1 MKLGEFNVFANIN
14 YLGLDNSEWSTH
26 FFSSEVS
33 VKEQTGFG
41 TDEKVEGF
49 VLFIWIKDENEDDIV
64 WFGINCKTPK
74 YHLFDEGTKNH
85 LLVYEFND

>member
-26 FFSSEVS
+26 FYSSPTS

-41 TDEKVEGF
+41 TDEKVKGF
-49 VLFIWIKDENEDDIV
+49 VVFIWIKDENKDDIG
-64 WFGINCKTPK
+64 WFGTNCNKPK
-74 YHLFDEGTKNH
+74 YQLHNDELKSY

>member
-14 YLGLDNSEWSTH
+14 YLDLDNSEWSTH
-26 FFSSEVS
+26 IYSSEVS

-49 VLFIWIKDENEDDIV
+49 VLFIWIKDESKDDIGLFCV
-64 WFGINCKTPK
+64 NCKPPK
-74 YHLFDEGTKNH
+74 YHLFDEETKNH

>member
-14 YLGLDNSEWSTH
+14 YLGLDNSEWSINLY
-26 FFSSEVS
+26 SSEVS
-33 VKEQTGFG
+33 VKEETGFG

-49 VLFIWIKDENEDDIV
+49 VLFIWIKDENRDDIG
-64 WFGINCKTPK
+64 WFGINCKAPK
-74 YHLFDEGTKNH
+74 YHLFDEKTKNH

>member
-14 YLGLDNSEWSTH
+14 ALGLNNSEWSTH
-26 FFSSEVS
+26 FYSGETS
-33 VKEQTGFG
+33 VKGQTGFG

-49 VLFIWIKDENEDDIV
+49 VIFIWIKDENKDDIG
-64 WFGINCKTPK
+64 WFGINCKIPK
-74 YHLFDEGTKNH
+74 YHLFDEETKNH

>member
-49 VLFIWIKDENEDDIV
+49 VIFIWIKDEKEDAIV

-74 YHLFDEGTKNH
+74 YHLFDYETKNH

>member
-14 YLGLDNSEWSTH
+14 ALGLYNSEWSTH
-26 FFSSEVS
+26 FYSGETS

-49 VLFIWIKDENEDDIV
+49 VLFIWIKDEISENTQDAFFCEST
-64 WFGINCKTPK
+64 F
-74 YHLFDEGTKNH
+74 YHGKK
-85 LLVYEFND
+85 

>member
-14 YLGLDNSEWSTH
+14 YLGLDNSEWSTY
-26 FFSSEVS
+26 FFPYETS
-33 VKEQTGFG
+33 VKVQTGFG
-41 TDEKVEGF
+41 TDEKVKGF
-49 VLFIWIKDENEDDIV
+49 VLFIWIKDENKDDIG

-74 YHLFDEGTKNH
+74 YHLFDEDTKNH

>member
-14 YLGLDNSEWSTH
+14 YLGLDNSEWSINLY
-26 FFSSEVS
+26 SSEVI
-33 VKEQTGFG
+33 VKEETGFG

-49 VLFIWIKDENEDDIV
+49 VLFIWIKDENKDDIV
-64 WFGINCKTPK
+64 LFGINCKTPK
-74 YHLFDEGTKNH
+74 YHLFDNETKNH